1 MKKTIIYG
9 FIIALLLF
17 SATPVQAAS
26 QDVPE
31 VEWQKFLGGS
41 NFEQASNIQQTAD
54 GGYIVAGETSTTD
67 GEFSGNHGGADAWV
81 VKLSTS
87 GSVEWQNCLGGS
99 GYEDANSIQQTK
111 DGGYIVA
118 GYTESNDGDVSG
130 YHGNADMWIVALD
143 EDGEIERQKCLGGSA
158 TEFAYSVQP
167 TADKGYIVAGFTGSS
182 DGDVE
187 KMMDMLKDL
196 SDSTVESLDAIK
208 YEDFKQLVKDRGSF
222 RIAFEDIMF
231 STKVAIESKEDFF
244 DFVLSLIENDFNT
257 TAYSY
262 LDGFNEYFSYD
273 TKIEELYKKLEEKK
287 LAHNHK

>member
-1 MKKTIIYG
+1 MANAKRLLSEATNHFINKDYDKALFIYG
-9 FIIALLLF
+9 QLI
-17 SATPVQAAS
+17 S
-26 QDVPE
+26 QDPTSKE
-31 VEWQKFLGGS
+31 YKLYAIFCDIASEDEQKAISLFDYVEDV
-41 NFEQASNIQQTAD
+41 I
-54 GGYIVAGETSTTD
+54 
-67 GEFSGNHGGADAWV
+67 DA
-81 VKLSTS
+81 
-87 GSVEWQNCLGGS
+87 
-99 GYEDANSIQQTK
+99 Y
-111 DGGYIVA
+111 
-118 GYTESNDGDVSG
+118 
-130 YHGNADMWIVALD
+130 
-143 EDGEIERQKCLGGSA
+143 
-158 TEFAYSVQP
+158 
-167 TADKGYIVAGFTGSS
+167 